1 MFRSRYCLLGN
12 IEGTEFYRDIKIYK
26 DAKPLKDI
34 KIIRIEQELHG
45 SNATRFKHIVYKLS
59 GVKPTIILNKISQNK
74 FENHNNFK
82 AAMNLTGKNR
92 LEVNKTASIKVKS
105 VKTLNTSLKKYTKHL
120 SSKSNR
126 ISFMDI
132 YEKKEEAIDTLGD
145 INYVDSNLNIV
156 RLPFKYLII
165 DCSPINFIDT
175 TGVRI
180 LRQVLKHLNKA
191 F

>member
-1 MFRSRYCLLGN
+1 LLGN